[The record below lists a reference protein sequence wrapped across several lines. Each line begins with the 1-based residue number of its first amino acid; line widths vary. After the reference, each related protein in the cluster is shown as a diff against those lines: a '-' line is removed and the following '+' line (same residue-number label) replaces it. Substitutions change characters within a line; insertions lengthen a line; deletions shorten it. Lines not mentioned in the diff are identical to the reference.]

1 MSRCSHGLHDLHY
14 GAWCSLPQ
22 GPSSGSGPLEHDL
35 LLFQWNFCSM
45 HRIFSLIF
53 KSLTIRST
61 NLIYNTHFCTTLLW
75 EGDIQDR
82 IFKNLMF
89 LLGTFL
95 FCEFNDYVA
104 WNNLIEFTLYT
115 MESRV
120 SDFYYIQG
128 NFA

>member
-1 MSRCSHGLHDLHY
+1 MV
-14 GAWCSLPQ
+14 
-22 GPSSGSGPLEHDL
+22 
-35 LLFQWNFCSM
+35 
-45 HRIFSLIF
+45 
-53 KSLTIRST
+53 
-61 NLIYNTHFCTTLLW
+61 
-75 EGDIQDR
+75 
-82 IFKNLMF
+82 